1 MSLST
6 IVKKNWKE
14 IFSTAVTIGIIL
26 LLNYTLV
33 ELEKADKNS
42 SIKTMTDAIWYMF
55 VSLTTVGYGDMFPVT
70 PFGKIIGY
78 IYIIG
83 SLGLLGLLIG
93 KFSNTITDIKEK
105 RKLGHYGTKYKNHVV
120 IIGWNDFNHKV
131 ISQIVQANKSVAIVT
146 NNKNDIELIKDLFKE
161 NVFALFADYENFEAF
176 EKVNIKEASTLF
188 VNFKE
193 DSETLIY
200 VIKFKKVYP
209 TCNIVVLIDD
219 ANLKETF
226 ASAGVNKAVSKDGI
240 ASKMV
245 ASFIFEPDVGNY
257 TEELMSTS
265 ASENEC
271 DIME

>member
-265 ASENEC
+265 ASENE
-271 DIME
+271 